1 MMTITMNLTEQQFK
15 DLQVLGKVFGDKS
28 EDIHVNVISSIS
40 RALQF
45 IRFVGSYK
53 NKNYDLFAV
62 DTTSAELVPGT
73 VVKEKLAVVGT
84 TKSIVNISKEVE
96 QILTIEEQIKDFNN
110 FGLPVDPMPS

>member
-1 MMTITMNLTEQQFK
+1 MTITMNLTEQQFK

-45 IRFVGSYK
+45 IRFIGSYK
-53 NKNYDLFAV
+53 NYELFAV

-84 TKSIVNISKEVE
+84 NKSIVNISKEVE
-96 QILTIEEQIKDFNN
+96 QILAIEEQIKDFNN
-110 FGLPVDPMPS
+110 FGLPVDPMPC